1 MSQSDYIRHK
11 KLARVMKDTTEL
23 SPVLA
28 SQEYTAYKEYS
39 LETTVQNH
47 KELYYR
53 FLPEGTQFV
62 FGMIV
67 KNAPNCIT
75 YPFCRNTDTR
85 NNRVLNSEDG
95 IYYQPKPMR
104 PIPLKIIKHTHPEK
118 VSIQSNP
125 NCQCGP
131 V

>member
-39 LETTVQNH
+39 LETTIQNH

-53 FLPEGTQFV
+53 FTPEGTQSI
-62 FGMIV
+62 FGMYIN
-67 KNAPNCIT
+67 NAPNCIT
-75 YPFCRNTDTR
+75 YPFCRGTDSR
-85 NNRVLNSEDG
+85 NNRVLNSENG
-95 IYYQPKPMR
+95 VYYQPKPMR
-104 PIPLKIIKHTHPEK
+104 PIPLKTIKQTQPEK
-118 VSIQSNP
+118 VSIQN
-125 NCQCGP
+125 NVHCQCAF

>member
-39 LETTVQNH
+39 LETTIQNH

-75 YPFCRNTDTR
+75 YPFCRNTEAR
-85 NNRVLNSEDG
+85 NNRVLNSENG

-104 PIPLKIIKHTHPEK
+104 PVPLKTIKHTHPEK
-118 VSIQSNP
+118 VSIRSNP